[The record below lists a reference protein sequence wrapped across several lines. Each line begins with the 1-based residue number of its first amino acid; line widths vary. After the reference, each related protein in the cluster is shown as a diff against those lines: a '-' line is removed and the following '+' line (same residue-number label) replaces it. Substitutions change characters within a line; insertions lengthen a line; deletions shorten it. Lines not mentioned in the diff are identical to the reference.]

1 MPFPYCGNRPLHL
14 DNRHH
19 FLHGRVFPSR
29 PDTLSDIVSVR
40 EYLFSDP
47 TAFVA
52 VKALESP
59 KWVASP
65 KMQSRASVQGSYPI
79 RRSFLKPDDHKNNLI
94 GACGASFRELS
105 KPHCCSVLPQIRNAG
120 PQGPGKES
128 VDCRSA
134 TFPIAKALAPP
145 RVTVANPAHIS
156 ARCCHLQLSGPET
169 STLLKHL

>member
-1 MPFPYCGNRPLHL
+1 M
-14 DNRHH
+14 
-19 FLHGRVFPSR
+19 
-29 PDTLSDIVSVR
+29 
-40 EYLFSDP
+40 FSDP